1 MYFYFF
7 VNCKKSVLKHFT
19 EILKFFIIFSKLT
32 AYNHFILDIMFNN
45 DTGESVKLNNW
56 VKWCLGEDP
65 TGYALSPMSIP

>member
-1 MYFYFF
+1 MRFYFF
-7 VNCKKSVLKHFT
+7 VNSKKSVLKHFT

-32 AYNHFILDIMFNN
+32 AYNHLMLDIVFIN

-65 TGYALSPMSIP
+65 TGHAPSLMFIP